1 MSSRVLLIESSEKFR
16 VAIKRIL
23 QRERP
28 DLVVYEHNIA
38 KDGIPTRKF
47 NWLTYELVLLDYRF
61 GLQHAM
67 EWLSEIKNQ
76 SNFPAI
82 IVLTGS
88 NPDSEA
94 TARALGADEIINK
107 RKLTKTQLMA
117 TVEFA
122 LKFADTRRKDHQ
134 VLIRDSTGPKI
145 PGYEIVSKV
154 AEGGMSSIYLAKRMS
169 DGEQVVMK
177 TLYSEYIEDDTF
189 VDRFLQEYE
198 LISRLKDPNIV
209 KIYAQSYTEEFMYM
223 IMEYFPN
230 GDLHKRIARNK
241 GLPLPE
247 ALHYLMQIASGLR
260 AIHSCGIVHR
270 DLKPSNIMFR
280 ADDSLAIIDF
290 GISKELLESADITSE
305 NMVMGTVGY
314 MSPEAGQG
322 KPMDART
329 DIYSLGIMFHEM
341 LVGRKPYIGKDPADV
356 VLKHVKAPIPWLPER
371 FKPVQGLFEIMV
383 AKQPEN
389 RFQTAARLI
398 EFVESRFG
406 DLLKQRTVTNEQ

>member
-28 DLVVYEHNIA
+28 DLVVYEHNVA
-38 KDGIPTRKF
+38 KDGIPTRNF

-61 GLQHAM
+61 GVQHAM

-82 IVLTGS
+82 VVLTGS

-94 TARALGADEIINK
+94 TAKALGADETINK
-107 RKLTKTQLMA
+107 RKLTKTVLIS

-122 LKFADTRRKDHQ
+122 LKFADTKRKDHQ
-134 VLIRDSTGPKI
+134 LVIRNSTGPKI
-145 PGYEIVSKV
+145 PGYEITSKV
-154 AEGGMSSIYLAKRMS
+154 AEGGMSSIYLARRVS
-169 DGEQVVMK
+169 SGEQVVMK
-177 TLYSEYIEDDTF
+177 ILYSEYIEDETF

-198 LISRLKDPNIV
+198 LISRLEDKNIV

-223 IMEYFPN
+223 IMEYFEH
-230 GDLHKRIARNK
+230 GDLHKRISRNK

-247 ALHYLMQIASGLR
+247 ALRYLVQIASGLR

-280 ADDSLAIIDF
+280 GDDSLAIIDF
-290 GISKELLESADITSE
+290 GISKELLETSDITSE

-322 KPMDART
+322 KPMDERT

-356 VLKHVKAPIPWLPER
+356 VLKHVKAPIPWLPDR
-371 FKPVQGLFEIMV
+371 FKPAQGLFEIMV
-383 AKQPEN
+383 AKEPEN
-389 RFQTAARLI
+389 RFQTAGRLI

-406 DLLKQRTVTNEQ
+406 DLLKQPS

>member
-38 KDGIPTRKF
+38 KDGIPTRNF

-61 GLQHAM
+61 GVQHAM

-82 IVLTGS
+82 IVLTGT

-94 TARALGADEIINK
+94 TAKALGADETINK
-107 RKLTKTQLMA
+107 RKLTKTLLMS

-122 LKFADTRRKDHQ
+122 LKFADTKRKDHQ
-134 VLIRDSTGPKI
+134 LVIRNSTGPKI
-145 PGYEIVSKV
+145 PGYEITSKV
-154 AEGGMSSIYLAKRMS
+154 AEGGMSSIYLAKRVS

-177 TLYSEYIEDDTF
+177 ILYSEYIEDETF

-198 LISRLKDPNIV
+198 LISRLEDQNIV

-223 IMEYFPN
+223 IMEYFSH
-230 GDLHKRIARNK
+230 GDLHKRISRNK

-247 ALHYLMQIASGLR
+247 ALRYLVQIANGLR

-290 GISKELLESADITSE
+290 GISKELLETSDITSE

-322 KPMDART
+322 KPMDERT

-356 VLKHVKAPIPWLPER
+356 VLKHVKAPIPWLPDR
-371 FKPVQGLFEIMV
+371 FKPAQGLFEIMV
-383 AKQPEN
+383 AKEPEN
-389 RFQTAARLI
+389 RFQTADRLI

-406 DLLKQRTVTNEQ
+406 DLLKQPT

>member
-1 MSSRVLLIESSEKFR
+1 MASRVLLIESSEKFR

-28 DLVVYEHNIA
+28 DLIVYEHDIA

-47 NWLTYELVLLDYRF
+47 NWLTYELVLLDYHF

-76 SNFPAI
+76 PHFPPI
-82 IVLTGS
+82 VVLTGS
-88 NPDSEA
+88 NPDSEG
-94 TARALGADEIINK
+94 TAKALGADETINK
-107 RKLTKTQLMA
+107 RKLTKTLLIS
-117 TVEFA
+117 TIEFA
-122 LKFADTRRKDHQ
+122 LKFAESRRKDHQ
-134 VLIRDSTGPKI
+134 LLIRNSTGPKI
-145 PGYEIVSKV
+145 KGYEISSKV
-154 AEGGMSSIYLAKRMS
+154 AEGGMSSIYLARRVS
-169 DGEQVVMK
+169 DGVQVVIK
-177 TLYSEYIEDDTF
+177 ILYSEYIEDETF

-198 LISRLKDPNIV
+198 LISRLQDKNIV
-209 KIYAQSYTEEFMYM
+209 QIYAQSYTEEFMYM
-223 IMEYFPN
+223 IMEFFPN
-230 GDLHKRIARNK
+230 GDLHKRISRNK

-247 ALHYLMQIASGLR
+247 ALSYLVQIANGLR

-280 ADDSLAIIDF
+280 ADESLAIIDF
-290 GISKELLESADITSE
+290 GISKELLETSDITSE

-322 KPMDART
+322 KPMDERT

-371 FKPVQGLFEIMV
+371 FKRAQGLFEIMV
-383 AKQPEN
+383 AKQQDN
-389 RFQTAARLI
+389 RFQTAGRLI
-398 EFVESRFG
+398 EFVQTHFG
-406 DLLKQRTVTNEQ
+406 DLLKQ

>member
-1 MSSRVLLIESSEKFR
+1 MPSRVLLIESTEKFR

-28 DLVVYEHNIA
+28 DLIVYEHNIA
-38 KDGIPTRKF
+38 KDGIPTRNF

-61 GLQHAM
+61 GVQHAM

-76 SNFPAI
+76 PNFPAI
-82 IVLTGS
+82 VVLTGT

-94 TARALGADEIINK
+94 TAKALGADETINK
-107 RKLTKTQLMA
+107 RKLTKTLLMS

-134 VLIRDSTGPKI
+134 LVIRNSTGPKI
-145 PGYEIVSKV
+145 PGYEITSKV
-154 AEGGMSSIYLAKRMS
+154 AEGGMSSIYLARRVK

-177 TLYSEYIEDDTF
+177 ILYSEYIEDETF

-198 LISRLKDPNIV
+198 LISRLEDQNIV

-223 IMEYFPN
+223 IMEYFPH
-230 GDLHKRIARNK
+230 GDLHKRITRNK

-247 ALHYLMQIASGLR
+247 ALRYLVQIANGLR

-290 GISKELLESADITSE
+290 GISKELLETSDITSE

-322 KPMDART
+322 KPMDERT

-356 VLKHVKAPIPWLPER
+356 VLKHVKAPIPWLPDR
-371 FKPVQGLFEIMV
+371 FKPAQGLFEIMV
-383 AKQPEN
+383 AKEPDN
-389 RFQTAARLI
+389 RFQTAGRLI

-406 DLLKQRTVTNEQ
+406 DLLKQPS

>member
-38 KDGIPTRKF
+38 KDGIPTRNF

-61 GLQHAM
+61 GVQHAM

-82 IVLTGS
+82 VVLTGS

-94 TARALGADEIINK
+94 TAKALGADETINK
-107 RKLTKTQLMA
+107 RKLTKTLLMS

-134 VLIRDSTGPKI
+134 LVIRNSTGPKI
-145 PGYEIVSKV
+145 PGYEITSKV
-154 AEGGMSSIYLAKRMS
+154 AEGGMSSIYLARRMS

-177 TLYSEYIEDDTF
+177 ILYSEYIEDDTF

-198 LISRLKDPNIV
+198 LISRLADQNIV

-223 IMEYFPN
+223 IMEYFPH
-230 GDLHKRIARNK
+230 GDLHKRISRNK

-247 ALHYLMQIASGLR
+247 ALRYLVQIATGLR

-290 GISKELLESADITSE
+290 GISKELLETSDITSE

-322 KPMDART
+322 KPMDERT

-356 VLKHVKAPIPWLPER
+356 VLKHVKAPIPWLPDR
-371 FKPVQGLFEIMV
+371 FKPAQGLFEIMV
-383 AKQPEN
+383 AKEPEN
-389 RFQTAARLI
+389 RFQTAGRLI

-406 DLLKQRTVTNEQ
+406 DLLKQPS

>member
-28 DLVVYEHNIA
+28 DLIVYEHDIT
-38 KDGIPTRKF
+38 KDGIPTRNF

-67 EWLSEIKNQ
+67 EWLSELKNHP
-76 SNFPAI
+76 NFPAVV
-82 IVLTGS
+82 VLTGS
-88 NPDSEA
+88 SPDSA
-94 TARALGADEIINK
+94 VTAKALGADETINK
-107 RKLTKTQLMA
+107 RKLTKTQLMS
-117 TVEFA
+117 TIEFA
-122 LKFADTRRKDHQ
+122 LKFAETRRKDHHL
-134 VLIRDSTGPKI
+134 LIRDSTGPKI
-145 PGYEIVSKV
+145 PGYEIVNKV
-154 AEGGMSSIYLAKRMS
+154 AEGGMSSIYLARRVS
-169 DGEQVVMK
+169 NGEQVVMK
-177 TLYSEYIEDDTF
+177 ILYSESIDDETF

-198 LISRLKDPNIV
+198 LISRLEDPHIV

-230 GDLHKRIARNK
+230 GDLHKRISRNK

-247 ALHYLMQIASGLR
+247 ALRYLVQIASGLR

-290 GISKELLESADITSE
+290 GISKELFETSDITSE

-322 KPMDART
+322 KPMDERT

-371 FKPVQGLFEIMV
+371 FKRAQGLFEIMV
-383 AKQPEN
+383 AKEPEN
-389 RFQTAARLI
+389 RFQSAARLI

-406 DLLKQRTVTNEQ
+406 DLLKEST

>member
-28 DLVVYEHNIA
+28 DLIVYEHSIA
-38 KDGIPTRKF
+38 KDGIPTRNF
-47 NWLTYELVLLDYRF
+47 NWLTYELVLLDYHF

-67 EWLSEIKNQ
+67 EWLGELKNQ
-76 SNFPAI
+76 PNFPAI
-82 IVLTGS
+82 VVLTGS
-88 NPDSEA
+88 SPDSDA
-94 TARALGADEIINK
+94 TAKALGADEIINK
-107 RKLTKTQLMA
+107 RKLTKTVLMS
-117 TVEFA
+117 TIEFA

-134 VLIRDSTGPKI
+134 QVIRNSTGPKI
-145 PGYEIVSKV
+145 PGYEITSKV
-154 AEGGMSSIYLAKRMS
+154 AEGGMSSIYLARRS
-169 DGEQVVMK
+169 NGEQVVMK
-177 TLYSEYIEDDTF
+177 ILYSEYIDDETF

-198 LISRLKDPNIV
+198 LISRLNDQNIV
-209 KIYAQSYTEEFMYM
+209 RIYAQSYTEEFMYM

-230 GDLHKRIARNK
+230 GDLHKRISRNK

-247 ALHYLMQIASGLR
+247 TLGYLLQIANGLR

-322 KPMDART
+322 KPTDERT

-356 VLKHVKAPIPWLPER
+356 VLKHVKAPIPWLPEK

-383 AKQPEN
+383 AKEPEN
-389 RFQTAARLI
+389 RFQTAGRLI

-406 DLLKQRTVTNEQ
+406 DLLKQSG

>member
-1 MSSRVLLIESSEKFR
+1 MSSRVLLMESSEKFR

-28 DLVVYEHNIA
+28 DLIVYEHNIG
-38 KDGIPTRKF
+38 KDGIPTRNL

-67 EWLSEIKNQ
+67 EWLSEIKHQ

-82 IVLTGS
+82 VVLTGS
-88 NPDSEA
+88 SPDSEA
-94 TARALGADEIINK
+94 TAQALGADETINK
-107 RKLTKTQLMA
+107 RKLTKTMLMS
-117 TVEFA
+117 TIEFA
-122 LKFADTRRKDHQ
+122 LKFAETRRKDHQ
-134 VLIRDSTGPKI
+134 LLIRNQTGPKI
-145 PGYEIVSKV
+145 PGYEITSKV
-154 AEGGMSSIYLAKRMS
+154 AEGGMSSIYLAKRAS

-177 TLYSEYIEDDTF
+177 ILYSEYIEDETF

-198 LISRLKDPNIV
+198 LIARLSDPNIV

-230 GDLHKRIARNK
+230 GDLHKRISRSK

-247 ALHYLMQIASGLR
+247 ALRYLMQIASGLR

-280 ADDSLAIIDF
+280 ANDSLAIIDF
-290 GISKELLESADITSE
+290 GISKELMESADITSE

-322 KPMDART
+322 KPMDERT

-371 FKPVQGLFEIMV
+371 FKPAQGLFEIMV
-383 AKQPEN
+383 AKEAEN
-389 RFQTAARLI
+389 RFQTAGRLI

-406 DLLKQRTVTNEQ
+406 DLLKQSA

>member
-28 DLVVYEHNIA
+28 DLIVYEHEIA
-38 KDGIPTRKF
+38 KDGIPTRNF

-67 EWLSEIKNQ
+67 EWLSELKNQ
-76 SNFPAI
+76 PNFPAI
-82 IVLTGS
+82 VVLTGS
-88 NPDSEA
+88 SPDSDA
-94 TARALGADEIINK
+94 TAKALGADEIINK
-107 RKLTKTQLMA
+107 RKLTRTQLMS
-117 TVEFA
+117 TIEFA
-122 LKFADTRRKDHQ
+122 LKFADTRRKDQ
-134 VLIRDSTGPKI
+134 QQLIRNSTGPKI

-154 AEGGMSSIYLAKRMS
+154 AEGGMSSIYLARRAS
-169 DGEQVVMK
+169 NGEQVVMK
-177 TLYSEYIEDDTF
+177 ILYSESIDDETF

-198 LISRLKDPNIV
+198 LISRLNDPNIV

-230 GDLHKRIARNK
+230 GDLHKRISRNK

-247 ALHYLMQIASGLR
+247 ALRYLMQIASGLR

-290 GISKELLESADITSE
+290 GISKELMQSSDITSE

-322 KPMDART
+322 KPMDERT

-371 FKPVQGLFEIMV
+371 LKPAQGLFEIMV
-383 AKQPEN
+383 AKEPEN
-389 RFQTAARLI
+389 RFQSAARLI

-406 DLLKQRTVTNEQ
+406 DLLKQPS